1 MTMSPPD
8 DYSRDE
14 LLAFELPDLGS
25 LRQATERVAEA
36 FTAAAETLTPM
47 GNPMET
53 CRALGV
59 AANAMV
65 AFAAEN
71 ERYYTAAYGVQADP
85 HKASLANYEQSRA
98 KKGRPE

>member
-1 MTMSPPD
+1 MTAPPPD
-8 DYSRDE
+8 GYDRDE
-14 LLAFELPDLGS
+14 LLAMELPNLGS

-36 FTAAAETLTPM
+36 FTAAAGTLTPM

-53 CRALGV
+53 CRALNA

-85 HKASLANYEQSRA
+85 HKAWLANYEQDRA
-98 KKGRPE
+98 KKGRSE